1 MLYSF
6 HSWKCCWRQGRPRG
20 GAIRQ
25 FFSRPTPFC
34 LIYMT
39 RKGRESYRKPPPLRM
54 RVSVNV
60 WHSNESSC
68 WILWFIGI
76 TLGITG
82 SQFVSPLMKLV
93 TPAEIGECN
102 FSSFVITSVSP
113 KTSQYTTKNDCIFA
127 SWHYLF
133 CLLVP
138 GVNGC

>member
-1 MLYSF
+1 MCDTAMSQVVGYSG
-6 HSWKCCWRQGRPRG
+6 S
-20 GAIRQ
+20 
-25 FFSRPTPFC
+25 
-34 LIYMT
+34 
-39 RKGRESYRKPPPLRM
+39 
-54 RVSVNV
+54 
-60 WHSNESSC
+60 
-68 WILWFIGI
+68 
-76 TLGITG
+76 LGSLLG

-138 GVNGC
+138 GVNGCSI